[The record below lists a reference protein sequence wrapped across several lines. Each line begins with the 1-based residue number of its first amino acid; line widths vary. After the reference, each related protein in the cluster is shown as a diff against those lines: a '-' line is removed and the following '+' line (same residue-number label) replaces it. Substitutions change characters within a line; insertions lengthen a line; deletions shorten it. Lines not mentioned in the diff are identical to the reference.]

1 MLFSDK
7 DLRPFLPAALMLVG
21 FTSGCADWATTLLQG
36 ASLVASDNES
46 TSLLT
51 ENTPPVADGGGNQ
64 SAKAGQLVVLNGN
77 NSVDADGDALSFI
90 WQQLDGPVQI
100 ELEGMF
106 GAIARFEAPA
116 TSNAMQL
123 TFRLIVIDG
132 KSIAT
137 DDVVVTITP

>member
-1 MLFSDK
+1 MCFPSNK
-7 DLRPFLPAALMLVG
+7 LRFVTPAMLVLILFAG
-21 FTSGCADWATTLLQG
+21 GCADWVSALVQDT
-36 ASLVASDNES
+36 SFVASDNNIA
-46 TSLLT
+46 SLFT

-90 WQQLDGPVQI
+90 WQQIDGPAQI
-100 ELEGMF
+100 ELEGIF
-106 GAIARFEAPA
+106 GAIARFEAPP
-116 TSNAMQL
+116 TSNAANY

-137 DDVVVTITP
+137 DDVVVTVTP